1 MSTRSPFVGSRP
13 FDTAD
18 EAIFH
23 GRAREAAALAKLW
36 RDHRVTI
43 LHGPAGV
50 GKTSLLRAGVL
61 PELDASTGSRVLPI
75 GRLAFLADFPLA
87 ALPDIN
93 PFTFALLASW
103 YPEDPPTRIAGSS
116 IRGLVRKN
124 AGVDRHGDALPVLAA
139 IDQTDLLFLGGH
151 EERDDHRRR
160 FADELVEAT
169 TARHDLHL
177 LIAVRT
183 ENLDELQAL
192 LMRSGMPVRHLTR
205 FPLRAF
211 SLSAARQVVSGPL
224 GDTGHPLAAS
234 ADRLVD
240 ELGAG
245 DTAIDPAL
253 LQIVCSR
260 LWEELPRDGGDDAD
274 RLPRAVDRVLGDHCL
289 RSLAA
294 VATAYGEWPSALA
307 TWFRQ
312 VFGRKP
318 DADGVPEGR
327 RLTRDLPNAV
337 VRALEDVRLLVADRH
352 AGRRRYRLPQ
362 ARLRPVV
369 RRLDAEAAASVRH
382 ERPRLEAAEAAFA
395 AGDLDLARRLATAVA
410 REAGAGRPVRGA
422 AECLLGSIAYRQGRT
437 GRAVE
442 HYENAITVFGSLGDT
457 AHVGMLLAAVG
468 RLKIGSETTEAVS
481 RLRAALTQ
489 LPGDTFV
496 KTALAHA
503 LWHAGRAQAAIAIL
517 DDALSQNGATPEA
530 IRLRGEMLADLNRAE
545 PALRDLDR
553 VNYGD
558 RPSSRAAWF
567 LAKKTCEGVEVSG
580 AGELGLVDGADD
592 SGPVL
597 LRVARVLRLEG
608 DADTAAGLAER
619 AVKARQPPL
628 PKHLRKEA
636 ERLMAR

>member
-61 PELDASTGSRVLPI
+61 PALGAGSRVLPI

-103 YPEDPPTRIAGSS
+103 YPEDSPTRIAGSS

-124 AGVDRHGDALPVLAA
+124 AGVDRHGDAIPVFAA
-139 IDQTDLLFLGGH
+139 IDQTDLLFFGTG
-151 EERDDHRRR
+151 ERDGHRRR

-169 TARHDLHL
+169 AARHELHL
-177 LIAVRT
+177 LITVRT
-183 ENLDELQAL
+183 ENLDELQTL
-192 LMRSGMPVRHLTR
+192 LVRSGLPVRQVTR
-205 FPLRAF
+205 FPLTAL
-211 SLSAARQVVSGPL
+211 SPSAARQVVSGSL

-234 ADRLVD
+234 AGRLVD

-245 DTAIDPAL
+245 EASIDPAL

-260 LWEELPRDGGDDAD
+260 LWDELPPDGDDE
-274 RLPRAVDRVLGDHCL
+274 RLPKAVDRILGDHCL
-289 RSLAA
+289 RSLAT
-294 VATAYGEWPSALA
+294 VATAYGEWPSALT
-307 TWFRQ
+307 TWFRH

-318 DADGVPEGR
+318 DADGVTEGR

-369 RRLDAEAAASVRH
+369 RRLDAEAAVSARH
-382 ERPRLEAAEAAFA
+382 ERPRLDAAETAFT
-395 AGDLDLARRLATAVA
+395 AGDLDLARRLASAVA
-410 REAGAGRPVRGA
+410 REAGADRPVRGA
-422 AECLLGSIAYRQGRT
+422 AECLLGTIAYGQGRME
-437 GRAVE
+437 RAAA
-442 HYENAITVFGSLGDT
+442 HYEAAIGVFGALGDT

-567 LAKKTCEGVEVSG
+567 LAKRTCEDAGVSG
-580 AGELGLVDGADD
+580 AEERELVDDADD

-619 AVKARQPPL
+619 AVKARRPPL
-628 PKHLRKEA
+628 PEHLRKEA